1 MKRVLGNSGIDV
13 SAVGMGCW
21 AIGGVWTFDGAPA
34 GWSTVD
40 DRESDRAIREALDLG
55 VTFFDTAAA

>member
-1 MKRVLGNSGIDV
+1 MKRVLGKSGIEV

-21 AIGGVWTFDGAPA
+21 AIGGVWTFDGASA

-40 DRESDRAIREALDLG
+40 DREY
-55 VTFFDTAAA
+55 